1 MALDWEAIKTEY
13 ITTDTSQSKLAAKYG
28 CKRQQIGKKC
38 RDEGWVAQRRQYVA
52 DVLAKTLEHE
62 AGRQSARLIKLMDA
76 TGRAI
81 DVALGA
87 LMDDEQFKRYVV
99 TEEMGNVVREKQF
112 DKIDTKALKDV
123 VGALKELTTLVRD
136 FENIPTPAQRESQ
149 RIAAARLEL
158 ERQKA
163 AQGFDDDND
172 ETGVVM
178 IPEVRGDG

>member
-13 ITTDTSQSKLAAKYG
+13 ITTEVSLSKLAEKNG
-28 CKRQQIGKKC
+28 CSKAQIGKVCAK
-38 RDEGWVAQRRQYVA
+38 EGWVESRKQFVA
-52 DVLAKTLEHE
+52 DVLSKTMEHE
-62 AGRQSARLIKLMDA
+62 ATKQSARLIKLMDA

-112 DKIDTKALKDV
+112 EKIDTKALKDV
-123 VGALKELTTLVRD
+123 VGALKELTAMVRD
-136 FENIPTPAQRESQ
+136 FEDIPTPAQRESQ

-158 ERQKA
+158 DRQKA